1 MYIYYLIKIIII
13 LWECMET
20 LSEFNTLRVLVTVY
34 ILSNGSIKQEMR
46 NSRRALKKKDFIKKC
61 QTKI

>member
-1 MYIYYLIKIIII
+1 
-13 LWECMET
+13 MET